1 MRVKAVKALKGVP
14 FYFYIQI
21 YHGIENNNGK
31 TSSIPKIPS
40 LNFSNIPTNI
50 ENIANRQNQQVTTI
64 STIIHTLIL

>member
-14 FYFYIQI
+14 LYFYIQI

-50 ENIANRQNQQVTTI
+50 TNRQNQQVITI